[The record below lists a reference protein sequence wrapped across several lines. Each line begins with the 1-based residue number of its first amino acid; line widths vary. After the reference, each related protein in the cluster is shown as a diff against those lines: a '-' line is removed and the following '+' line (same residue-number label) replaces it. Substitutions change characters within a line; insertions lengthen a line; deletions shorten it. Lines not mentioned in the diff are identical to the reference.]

1 MIISKKMLNFAS
13 ETEHKTMDKII
24 EITNN
29 QSRHAEGIYDNHH
42 KESLEVDYSDDDI
55 VILDNMRD
63 IVAAEPMRFM
73 MNGVFVCFN
82 GTIQV
87 DVNGQQHTYHK
98 NQLVMFPPNTTLD
111 NYLFSVDFECKAL
124 LMTNHIIQRFMRP
137 YIDVWNHV
145 VYVKK
150 ILERQLTDID
160 MEFTRKVYDVIRFC
174 LDYGSDNYKKE
185 MVHSFIQGALMGLGG
200 MILREEDYEGMAQEK
215 AQSSNLFPRFL
226 DLLQKSKV
234 KHRPVADYASQ
245 LFVSPKYLSLVCKQH
260 SGKTALQWIEEYTV
274 LTSTIIFAP
283 RNTPLR
289 RLPTSSASPTLR
301 SSASMSDNNS
311 AAHRWN
317 TAIRKRNRPEDKSR
331 PLFCVMI
338 IFCYL
343 CKGNNSNEKVD
354 RFLFKGIASKRR
366 RQLATGRTDSRC
378 HRVLPSLLPQTLWPW
393 TV

>member
-1 MIISKKMLNFAS
+1 MVISGKMLNFAS

-29 QSRHAEGIYDNHH
+29 PSRLAEGVYDNNHN
-42 KESLEVDYSDDDI
+42 ESLEVDYSDDDI
-55 VILDNMRD
+55 VILDNIRD

-87 DVNGQQHTYHK
+87 DVNGTPHTYHK

-145 VYVKK
+145 VYVRR

-160 MEFTRKVYDVIRFC
+160 MEFTRKVYEVIRFC
-174 LDYGSDNYKKE
+174 LDYGSDHYKKE

-200 MILREEDYEGMAQEK
+200 MVLRDEDCDGMAPEK
-215 AQSSNLFPRFL
+215 VQSDNLFPRFL
-226 DLLQKSKV
+226 DMLQKSKV

-274 LTSTIIFAP
+274 ADIDYY
-283 RNTPLR
+283 
-289 RLPTSSASPTLR
+289 LR
-301 SSASMSDNNS
+301 STEYSVKEIANILGFPNPSFFGKYVRLQLGCTPME
-311 AAHRWN
+311 HRN
-317 TAIRKRNRPEDKSR
+317 KK
-331 PLFCVMI
+331 
-338 IFCYL
+338 
-343 CKGNNSNEKVD
+343 KK
-354 RFLFKGIASKRR
+354 
-366 RQLATGRTDSRC
+366 
-378 HRVLPSLLPQTLWPW
+378 
-393 TV
+393 

>member
-160 MEFTRKVYDVIRFC
+160 I
-174 LDYGSDNYKKE
+174 
-185 MVHSFIQGALMGLGG
+185 
-200 MILREEDYEGMAQEK
+200 
-215 AQSSNLFPRFL
+215 
-226 DLLQKSKV
+226 
-234 KHRPVADYASQ
+234 
-245 LFVSPKYLSLVCKQH
+245 
-260 SGKTALQWIEEYTV
+260 
-274 LTSTIIFAP
+274 
-283 RNTPLR
+283 
-289 RLPTSSASPTLR
+289 LPTLPRSVAKEQGEASPCGRLCQ
-301 SSASMSDNNS
+301 SALCLIKISEPGLQ
-311 AAHRWN
+311 AAFR
-317 TAIRKRNRPEDKSR
+317 
-331 PLFCVMI
+331 
-338 IFCYL
+338 
-343 CKGNNSNEKVD
+343 
-354 RFLFKGIASKRR
+354 
-366 RQLATGRTDSRC
+366 
-378 HRVLPSLLPQTLWPW
+378 
-393 TV
+393 